1 MARSLSLSQRETA
14 FLRAS
19 LVKTADMVAMEV
31 RRSVRKEFDKKY
43 SSCDFHRAL
52 YWRVATANVL
62 TSSVSLK
69 TSRVLVLE
77 SRSGFLKLSSNPW
90 DEE

>member
-1 MARSLSLSQRETA
+1 
-14 FLRAS
+14 
-19 LVKTADMVAMEV
+19 MVAMEV

-43 SSCDFHRAL
+43 SACDFHRAL